1 MPKRTASAG
10 ERIVM
15 AWFGPLSPNLSRS
28 QNPSRNQNLSS
39 LSRNPSRNQNL
50 SSLSRNPS
58 RNQNLSSLSR
68 LRPK

>member
-28 QNPSRNQNLSS
+28 QNPSLNLSPSPHQNPSLNLSPSPHQNPSLNLNLSS
-39 LSRNPSRNQNL
+39 LSRP
-50 SSLSRNPS
+50 
-58 RNQNLSSLSR
+58 
-68 LRPK
+68 RPK

>member
-15 AWFGPLSPNLSRS
+15 AWFGPLSPNPSRSRNLSRN
-28 QNPSRNQNLSS
+28 QNLSSLSRNQNLSS
-39 LSRNPSRNQNL
+39 LSRNPS
-50 SSLSRNPS
+50 
-58 RNQNLSSLSR
+58 LSSLSR